1 MNMKILNLISKF
13 SFSGSE
19 DEEVQEASAD
29 CLQNIRKLALAC
41 EKFRYQVCITYSQL
55 QNLTFDQGEWKKTG
69 GLGADLYM
77 SANKPLQNP
86 TRILFSRVCSI
97 TLRLILEEFWDNN
110 RLSLISATVLSHAT
124 FQPLYNFLEKY
135 LKKISESF

>member
-1 MNMKILNLISKF
+1 MKELLLKYLVSKAKKSSTF
-13 SFSGSE
+13 S
-19 DEEVQEASAD
+19 
-29 CLQNIRKLALAC
+29 
-41 EKFRYQVCITYSQL
+41 
-55 QNLTFDQGEWKKTG
+55 QGVWKKTG

-97 TLRLILEEFWDNN
+97 TFHLILEEFWDNN

-124 FQPLYNFLEKY
+124 FQPLYNFLEKC